1 MARPRRRRVDHWTL
15 LTARP
20 RRRQVDEAVDV
31 AGQVGV
37 APGPAASVAGGVAH
51 VRAPARLRLQ
61 LFVDKGRLRER
72 ASHAARG
79 TVGLGEGAA
88 RLLGTAPHAQAAAA
102 AAVSVGAG
110 DRILQYLEAA
120 PRTSTPQ
127 HITHLAATASQPA
140 HASKK
145 VKVAHTRLPSVGF
158 RS

>member
-1 MARPRRRRVDHWTL
+1 MARPRRRR
-15 LTARP
+15 
-20 RRRQVDEAVDV
+20 VDEAVDV

-37 APGPAASVAGGVAH
+37 APGPAAGVAGGRAH
-51 VRAPARLRLQ
+51 VRAAARLRLQ
-61 LFVDKGRLRER
+61 LDVDARRPRER
-72 ASHAARG
+72 ASHAAHG
-79 TVGLGEGAA
+79 TVGDRGESAA
-88 RLLGTAPHAQAAAA
+88 RQLGTAPPAEAAAA

-110 DRILQYLEAA
+110 DRLLQYLEAA